1 MENYLRVYAYAAQL
15 RSLAATKCHE
25 CTRHPVVYF
34 QCVIPFSERCSQDV
48 LISTVVSIIFIDGL
62 VKSDS
67 PGSLRQP
74 ARTTMFPD
82 NWATLPLSFG
92 LMMCESTTSFV
103 HVPT

>member
-1 MENYLRVYAYAAQL
+1 M
-15 RSLAATKCHE
+15 LAG
-25 CTRHPVVYF
+25 CTNIYSCQHH
-34 QCVIPFSERCSQDV
+34 
-48 LISTVVSIIFIDGL
+48 LIDGL